1 MKQDPAASLA
11 ADIAN
16 LPFEKAM
23 SELDAIVSELER
35 GDVSLEA
42 SIAKYERGEM
52 LKARCEALLRE
63 AEMRISKIQ
72 LGPDGKPAG
81 ATPLDPER

>member
-1 MKQDPAASLA
+1 MAPMSQDLP
-11 ADIAN
+11 ADIAA
-16 LPFEKAM
+16 LPFEKALG
-23 SELDAIVSELER
+23 ELEAIVNELER

-42 SIAKYERGEM
+42 SIAKYERGEL
-52 LKARCEALLRE
+52 LKKRCEALLRE

-72 LGPDGKPAG
+72 LGADGKPAG

>member
-1 MKQDPAASLA
+1 MNQDLP
-11 ADIAN
+11 ADIVA

-23 SELDAIVSELER
+23 SELEAIVSELER

-42 SIAKYERGEM
+42 SIAKYERGEL
-52 LKARCEALLRE
+52 LKKRCETLLRE

-72 LGPDGKPAG
+72 LGPDGKPSG